1 MNNLFSSFIF
11 EIIGAFVVWMVKGFK
26 GKLSDEMSGP
36 YESNRKSWRNT
47 LISFLLLFFIIAVVY
62 KHQENRK
69 KKASDNRLNTT
80 IEKSYIN

>member
-1 MNNLFSSFIF
+1 MRDLFSSFIF
-11 EIIGAFVVWMVKGFK
+11 EVIGAFVVWMAKGFK

-47 LISFLLLFFIIAVVY
+47 VISFLLLFLIGVVVY

-69 KKASDNRLNTT
+69 KEASDNRLNTT
-80 IEKSYIN
+80 IERSYH